1 MSNLNREE
9 AIKATSLELV
19 EKVESENADFTN
31 RVTDNGHTE
40 FSASV
45 RFEDEDGEGTLTM
58 LVLIPDEEV
67 DACEELDQIDW
78 DKHIAEA
85 EYQVY

>member
-1 MSNLNREE
+1 MNMTREE
-9 AIKATSLELV
+9 AIKVTSIELV
-19 EKVESENADFTN
+19 EKVEGENVDFTN

-45 RFEDEDGEGTLTM
+45 TFEDEDGQGTLTM
-58 LVLIPDEEV
+58 LVLVPDEEV
-67 DACEELDQIDW
+67 AAHDELDGIDW
-78 DKHIAEA
+78 EKYISEA